1 MRILVDADACP
12 VKNIIVNVA
21 REFNLEVLMF
31 VDTSHII
38 DDGYSK
44 TIVVGKGRDS
54 VDFALVNE
62 AKKGDIVVTQDYGV
76 AAMVLSKGTFAINQ
90 NGLVYTNQNIDS
102 LLMQRYVSFKVRE
115 SGGKTSNPK
124 KRSSINNLNFER
136 NFRELIEK
144 SINHHL

>member
-12 VKNIIVNVA
+12 VKDIIVNVA
-21 REFNLEVLMF
+21 REYKIEVFMF
-31 VDTSHII
+31 MDTSHII

-44 TIVVGKGRDS
+44 TIVVEKGRDS

-76 AAMVLSKGTFAINQ
+76 AAMVLSKGTYAINQ
-90 NGLVYTNQNIDS
+90 NGLIYTNQNIDS

-115 SGGKTSNPK
+115 SGGKTSNPR
-124 KRSSINNLNFER
+124 KRTHVNNLNFEK
-136 NFRELIEK
+136 NFRKLIEQAAK
-144 SINHHL
+144 

>member
-12 VKNIIVNVA
+12 VKDIIVKVA
-21 REFNLEVLMF
+21 KEYKLDVLMF
-31 VDTSHII
+31 MDTSHII

-44 TIVVGKGRDS
+44 TIIVGKGRDS

-62 AKKGDIVVTQDYGV
+62 AKQGDIVVTQDYGV

-90 NGLVYTNQNIDS
+90 NGLIFTNDNIDS
-102 LLMQRYVSFKVRE
+102 LLMQRYVSYKVRE

-124 KRSSINNLNFER
+124 KRTCFNNFNFEKNLR
-136 NFRELIEK
+136 KIIEQNLK
-144 SINHHL
+144 R

>member
-12 VKNIIVNVA
+12 VKDIIVKVA
-21 REFNLEVLMF
+21 KEYKLDVLMF
-31 VDTSHII
+31 MDTSHII

-62 AKKGDIVVTQDYGV
+62 AKQGDIVVTQDYGV

-90 NGLVYTNQNIDS
+90 NGLIFTNQNIDS
-102 LLMQRYVSFKVRE
+102 LLMQRYVNYKVRE

-124 KRSSINNLNFER
+124 KRTHSNNLNFEKSLR
-136 NFRELIEK
+136 RIIEQNFAR
-144 SINHHL
+144 